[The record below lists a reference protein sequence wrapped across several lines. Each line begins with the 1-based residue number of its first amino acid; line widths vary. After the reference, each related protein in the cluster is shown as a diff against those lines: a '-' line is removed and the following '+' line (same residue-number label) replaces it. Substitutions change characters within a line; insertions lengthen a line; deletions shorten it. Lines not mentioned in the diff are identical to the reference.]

1 MERPMLSDLP
11 VGFIDVWFSIV
22 FIDAQM
28 IRANSIIPEVSTL
41 IMSNQKWN
49 IVWNDRKSRRL
60 VGRMKV
66 ETSVTMN
73 TEFQY

>member
-1 MERPMLSDLP
+1 MLSGLP
-11 VGFIDVWFSIV
+11 AGFIDVWFSIV

-49 IVWNDRKSRRL
+49 IVWKERKSRRL

>member
-1 MERPMLSDLP
+1 MLSGLP
-11 VGFIDVWFSIV
+11 AGFIDVWFSIV

-49 IVWNDRKSRRL
+49 IVWKDWKSRRL
-60 VGRMKV
+60 VSRMKV

>member
-1 MERPMLSDLP
+1 MLSDLP

>member
-1 MERPMLSDLP
+1 MLSGLP
-11 VGFIDVWFSIV
+11 DGFIDVWFSIV

-49 IVWNDRKSRRL
+49 IVWKERKSRRL